1 MKTNKMQIEMAS
13 KQEVSDW
20 QWRIIDNLRES
31 HAGIVINWGLFH
43 SYVVEIFLVFPAAR
57 ADWCFLHKQKIH
69 SS

>member
-31 HAGIVINWGLFH
+31 HA
-43 SYVVEIFLVFPAAR
+43 A
-57 ADWCFLHKQKIH
+57 
-69 SS
+69 